1 MEAVV
6 DLARADAHTEESP
19 VRVLVADDD
28 GPSRS
33 LLAATARD
41 VVGEIVV
48 LEAEDGA
55 EAVQVGLQQRPAVA
69 LLDVN
74 MPRLD
79 GVEAAVTL
87 RGLQPRMRLALYTAD
102 PLRHRER
109 AREHRLPLFDKLE
122 LEDTLAWLHAQVE
135 WTRAEP
141 EPAAPPKHDLVC
153 GGCGYGIMR
162 ATPPDQC
169 PMCQAENDWVLAVSR
184 RSIPVLTS

>member
-87 RGLQPRMRLALYTAD
+87 RGLQPRMRLALQTAD
-102 PLRHRER
+102 PRRHRER
-109 AREHRLPLFDKLE
+109 ARDHHLPLFDKLE
-122 LEDTLAWLHAQVE
+122 LDPVLAWLQAQMP
-135 WTRAEP
+135 RRRS
-141 EPAAPPKHDLVC
+141 LVC
-153 GGCGYGIMR
+153 VACGYGIVR
-162 ATPPDQC
+162 TTAPDRC
-169 PMCQAENDWVLAVSR
+169 PMCQAEDAWVEARPPSRVVPLASR
-184 RSIPVLTS
+184 

>member
-55 EAVQVGLQQRPAVA
+55 EAVQVGLQQRPTIA

-74 MPRLD
+74 VPRLD

-122 LEDTLAWLHAQVE
+122 LDPVLAWLRAQL
-135 WTRAEP
+135 
-141 EPAAPPKHDLVC
+141 PPKRSLVC
-153 GGCGYGIMR
+153 AACGYGIMR

-184 RSIPVLTS
+184 HSIPVLTS